1 MAFEKGIS
9 GNPFGRKPGT
19 ANKATQT
26 VRGKFAQLLDGYSL
40 EQMQADLLAIASPK
54 ERLSILAGLAEFVTP
69 KLSRT
74 ALSNDAE
81 PMPNVEDARA
91 ALLRRLLAQ
100 RAAE

>member
-9 GNPFGRKPGT
+9 GNPHGRKPGI

-26 VRGKFAQLLDGYSL
+26 VRDKFAQLLDGYSL
-40 EQMQADLLAIASPK
+40 EQMQADLLAIDSPK

-91 ALLRRLLAQ
+91 VLLHRLLAQ

>member
-9 GNPFGRKPGT
+9 GNPHGRKPGA

-26 VRGKFAQLLDGYSL
+26 VRDKFAQLLDGYSL
-40 EQMQADLLAIASPK
+40 EQMQADLLAIDSPK

>member
-9 GNPFGRKPGT
+9 GNPHGRKPGT

-26 VRGKFAQLLDGYSL
+26 VRDKFAQLLDGYSL
-40 EQMQADLLAIASPK
+40 EQMQADLLAIDSPK

-91 ALLRRLLAQ
+91 VLLHRLVAQ
-100 RAAE
+100 RTAE

>member
-1 MAFEKGIS
+1 MAFKKGIS
-9 GNPFGRKPGT
+9 GNPNGRKPGT
-19 ANKATQT
+19 ANKTTQT
-26 VRGKFAQLLDGYSL
+26 IRDKFAELLACYSL
-40 EQMQADLLAIASPK
+40 EQMKADLLAIESPK

-81 PMPNVEDARA
+81 TMPSVEDARA
-91 ALLRRLLAQ
+91 ALLRRLIEQ

>member
-9 GNPFGRKPGT
+9 GNPHGRKPGT

-26 VRGKFAQLLDGYSL
+26 VRDKFAQLLDGYSL
-40 EQMQADLLAIASPK
+40 EQMQADLLAIDSPK

-74 ALSNDAE
+74 ALNNDAE
-81 PMPNVEDARA
+81 PICTVEDARA
-91 ALLRRLLAQ
+91 ALLRRLIAQ
-100 RAAE
+100 RSA